1 VSNTPTNTA
10 TNTAVNTAT
19 NTVTR
24 TSTQTPTNTATTT
37 STRTQTNTATV
48 TDTPTITGTPTPTGS
63 QTATPTPNV
72 ALYLDTNYFNAATQ
86 SLGMDVRVDKAGE
99 VKVMIFNIAGDEVEK
114 LVDQQ
119 LSVGNYRF
127 NWDGRNSAGALVGN
141 GVYFIVTQQPSGRMI
156 RKVIVL
162 K

>member
-1 VSNTPTNTA
+1 V
-10 TNTAVNTAT
+10 
-19 NTVTR
+19 
-24 TSTQTPTNTATTT
+24 NTATTT
-37 STRTQTNTATV
+37 ATRTPTDTATI
-48 TDTPTITGTPTPTGS
+48 TATSTITGTPTPTGS

-72 ALYLDTNYFNAATQ
+72 ALYLDSNYFNANTQ
-86 SLGMDVRVDKAGE
+86 TIGMDVRVDTAGE
-99 VKVMIFNIAGDEVEK
+99 VKIMIFNIAGDEVEK

-127 NWDGRNSAGALVGN
+127 NWDGRNSAGAIVGN
-141 GVYFIVTQQPSGRMI
+141 GVYFIVTQQPSGRMV